1 VTTSDPAI
9 DRGTRRAK
17 RHAGEIGDEIR
28 ERRLASGLSQ
38 TNLAETCR
46 LSRGRYRLI
55 ELGQAVSLTILELD
69 RIAAVLGLDASMRL
83 YPGGPAIRDVGQL
96 RRLRTFLGHV
106 APPLSARIEVAL
118 PTGPDR
124 AELRAW
130 DAVVFGLGTRTAI
143 ELEMRLRDV
152 QALVRRI
159 DLKRR
164 DDPTEGF
171 LLLIADTRGNRR
183 ILAEFAGM
191 LADLPRLRPSTV
203 YAALERGEHPAT
215 GIELI

>member
-1 VTTSDPAI
+1 VTTTDRAI

-28 ERRLASGLSQ
+28 ERRLAIGLSQ
-38 TNLAETCR
+38 THVADSCH

-69 RIAAVLGLDASMRL
+69 RIAAVLGLDASIRL
-83 YPGGPAIRDVGQL
+83 YPAGPAIRDAGQV
-96 RRLRTFLGHV
+96 RRLRAFLGHV
-106 APPLSARIEVAL
+106 AAPLSARMEVAL
-118 PTGPDR
+118 PTGLDR

-130 DAVVFGLGTRTAI
+130 DAVLFGLGTRTAI

-171 LLLIADTRGNRR
+171 LLLLADTRGNRR
-183 ILAEFAGM
+183 ILAEFEGM
-191 LADLPRLRPSTV
+191 LADLPRLRSTTV
-203 YAALERGEHPAT
+203 YAARQRGEHPAT
-215 GIELI
+215 GILLI